1 MYCKFCEKDVQ
12 EEPICATCGRT
23 PVGKMGWWSRCS
35 PVLVW
40 PFSTWLLGFGVYR
53 LIIAFQPSI
62 APRLMR
68 GLVVMVLII
77 LAKGIWATY
86 RRHSFHALVQARR
99 TPTAMDGDTVQVV
112 SDLAGTVKSAETGG
126 SQEIILDRVT

>member
-12 EEPICATCGRT
+12 EEPFCATCGKT
-23 PVGKMGWWSRCS
+23 TVDKMDWWSRYS

-40 PFSTWLLGFGVYR
+40 PFSTWLIGFGVYR

-77 LAKGIWATY
+77 LAKGIWAAY
-86 RRHSFHALVQARR
+86 RRHSFHARVQARSM
-99 TPTAMDGDTVQVV
+99 PTVMDGDTVQVV
-112 SDLAGTVKSAETGG
+112 SELAGTVRSEETGG
-126 SQEIILDRVT
+126 AQEIVLDRVT

>member
-12 EEPICATCGRT
+12 EEPFCATCGKAT
-23 PVGKMGWWSRCS
+23 VDKMGWWPRYS

-40 PFSTWLLGFGVYR
+40 PFSTCLIGFGVYR

-86 RRHSFHALVQARR
+86 CRHAFHARNRAGTRQ
-99 TPTAMDGDTVQVV
+99 TALESDTVRAIRGI
-112 SDLAGTVKSAETGG
+112 AGTVKPEATVTGKINL
-126 SQEIILDRVT
+126 ENVE